1 MIDKPPTSS
10 IIMAALKTTSDVII
24 VSGTISESAAN
35 TATFAT
41 HDLQLNPL
49 DNEAFIVY
57 GVQSDIFPPDYVS
70 ATNSAVNFSMST
82 TQRTTVGDLANTNV
96 FHSHILNIRTD
107 AVGGVS
113 FTQTGPDS
121 PQAMGLQYL
130 AIIATSDF
138 HVGIQGTNNLT
149 SKNADFKIYGA
160 RVRLTSSQYAALV
173 QSELLSA

>member
-1 MIDKPPTSS
+1 
-10 IIMAALKTTSDVII
+10 MASLKTTSDVII

-35 TATFAT
+35 TATFKT
-41 HDLQLNPL
+41 FDLQLNPL

-57 GVQSDIFPPDYVS
+57 GVLSDVFPPDYIT
-70 ATNSAVNFSMST
+70 AANTAIQFSMST
-82 TQRTTVGDLANTNV
+82 TARTSIGDLANTNV

-113 FTQTGPDS
+113 YTQTGPDS

-149 SKNADFKIYGA
+149 AKNADFKVYGA
-160 RVRLTSSQYAALV
+160 RVRLKSSQYAALV
-173 QSELLSA
+173 QSELLSS